1 MWSLVP
7 QSVKYL
13 LSSGWL
19 NMKTEANLLHAKNP
33 EFSQKIYKAFFA
45 SSASS

>member
-1 MWSLVP
+1 MWSLVS

-19 NMKTEANLLHAKNP
+19 SMKTEANRLDAKNP
-33 EFSQKIYKAFFA
+33 EFSQKIHKAFFA
-45 SSASS
+45 SPASS

>member
-13 LSSGWL
+13 LSS
-19 NMKTEANLLHAKNP
+19 ANLLHAKNP

-45 SSASS
+45 SPASS